1 MRRSS
6 PVRWQILREGVSLR
20 TTLLAL
26 IPIGLWIVFLFA
38 FVLAYR
44 AILHIVHVEGPVAI
58 VMLVLRSVV
67 ELVSAMLAFKYFFD
81 IIARGIER
89 EQSADTKHHT

>member
-6 PVRWQILREGVSLR
+6 PVQWQILRQGVSLR

-26 IPIGLWIVFLFA
+26 VPIGVWIVFLFA
-38 FVLAYR
+38 FVFAYR
-44 AILHIVHVEGPVAI
+44 AILQIVHVEGPAMI
-58 VMLVLRSVV
+58 LMLALRTII
-67 ELVSAMLAFKYFFD
+67 ELVSAMIAFKYFFD
-81 IIARGIER
+81 IIARGIES